1 MNRAWRH
8 RKDGFTVRAD
18 QAGSDFTHE
27 FEDGRVLR
35 VCRGDYMVHKDGR
48 EVLVRREYFERL
60 YEPAISAS
68 GGRQVMP
75 AHTFRLYSEKMEPLL
90 CTQFAGEG
98 AAAQDVL
105 AVTVMEYLNGKPYPG
120 RMRASVT
127 AGKRRTDYIL
137 EVKNNILEMYRRAG
151 RFPLAGEPDGTRRA
165 SASGGRQAPRRY
177 AVSLHADRPDPA
189 NYSWIECR
197 PADVPRMLAR
207 VAADHLKGSPNS
219 GAVRACVTTGRKY
232 FGYLLV
238 PEGDALCVYRCV
250 QESTRVEVQE

>member
-1 MNRAWRH
+1 
-8 RKDGFTVRAD
+8 
-18 QAGSDFTHE
+18 
-27 FEDGRVLR
+27 
-35 VCRGDYMVHKDGR
+35 MVHKDGR

-60 YEPAISAS
+60 YEPAVSAS

-75 AHTFRLYSEKMEPLL
+75 AHTFRLHSEKMELLL

-98 AAAQDVL
+98 AATQDVL

-151 RFPLAGEPDGTRRA
+151 RFPLSEKLDGTRRA
-165 SASGGRQAPRRY
+165 PVSGGRQAPRRY
-177 AVSLHADRPDPA
+177 TVSLHADRPDPA
-189 NYSWIECR
+189 NCSWIKCR

-207 VAADHLKGSPNS
+207 VAADRLKGSPNS
-219 GAVRACVTTGRKY
+219 GAVRACVTTGRRY

>member
-1 MNRAWRH
+1 MNRAWRR

-35 VCRGDYMVHKDGR
+35 VCRGDYIVHKDGR

-60 YEPAISAS
+60 YEPAVSAS

-75 AHTFRLYSEKMEPLL
+75 AHTFRLHSEKMEPLL

-98 AAAQDVL
+98 AAVQDVL

-127 AGKRRTDYIL
+127 AGKRRTDYVL

-151 RFPLAGEPDGTRRA
+151 RFPLSEKLDGVGRV
-165 SASGGRQAPRRY
+165 SGGRQAPCRY

-189 NYSWIECR
+189 NCSRIECR
-197 PADVPRMLAR
+197 PTDVPRMLAR

-219 GAVRACVTTGRKY
+219 GAVRACVTIGRKY
-232 FGYLLV
+232 FRYLLV